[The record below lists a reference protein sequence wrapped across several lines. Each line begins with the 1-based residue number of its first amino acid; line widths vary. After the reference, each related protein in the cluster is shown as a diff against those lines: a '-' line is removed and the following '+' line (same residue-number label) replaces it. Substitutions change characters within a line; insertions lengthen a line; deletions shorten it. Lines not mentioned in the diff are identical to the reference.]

1 MASSTSSRGRLAEG
15 EVFRS
20 SQFVVL
26 REAGG
31 KLVRIRRTDIPLDE
45 EATADLLAFFDRF
58 FPPLMRPQ
66 FVLLLDSREAPMA
79 TDRETERRV
88 NEAGARLLSGFV
100 RSAILVASAT
110 GKLQAARMTRE
121 RGKSSVFVDETEAL
135 AFLLPEL
142 VFD

>member
-1 MASSTSSRGRLAEG
+1 MASSTSRGRLAEG

-26 REAGG
+26 RESGG
-31 KLVRIRRTDIPLDE
+31 KLVRIRRTDVPLDDQ
-45 EATADLLAFFDRF
+45 ATADLLTFFDRF

-79 TDRETERRV
+79 VDRETERRV
-88 NEAGARLLSGFV
+88 HETGARLLSGFI

-121 RGKSSVFVDETEAL
+121 RGKASVFVDETEAL
-135 AFLLPEL
+135 AYLLSEL
-142 VFD
+142 SFD